1 MNAHPMGVRTKR
13 KASTVSRKGPLSF
26 SNSEVTRNST
36 RGQGL
41 LRRALKPVTHCF
53 HDVAAVAALTA
64 WLFLGGAIHLG
75 WVP

>member
-1 MNAHPMGVRTKR
+1 MLAHRYRVRTKR

-41 LRRALKPVTHCF
+41 LRRAPKPVTHCF

-64 WLFLGGAIHLG
+64 WFLLGVAIHLG